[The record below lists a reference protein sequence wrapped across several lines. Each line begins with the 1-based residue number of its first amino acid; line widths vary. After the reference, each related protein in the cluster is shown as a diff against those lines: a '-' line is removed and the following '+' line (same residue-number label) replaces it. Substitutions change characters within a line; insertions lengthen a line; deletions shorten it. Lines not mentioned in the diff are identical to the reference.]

1 MIRAVSPRLSVVV
14 ATHEAA
20 DTLES
25 CLRALR
31 RSSLSRADWELIV
44 VDDASTD
51 GSGGIAANGAD
62 LVVRLTGPVRG
73 PAYARNR
80 GFEAARGQIV
90 VFVDPTVAVHGSALA
105 NLLNVFDARADVCAI
120 SGRLDLEPRAGG
132 LVARYRSLVRRFEQF
147 PGDTWSFWAGI
158 GAIRA
163 HSFEESGR
171 FDEWHHCRPSVE
183 DVELGQRLR
192 LQGRRVLVASDV
204 TGTCLEE
211 PCVRT
216 LLVDDVRRTVMPA
229 ARLALQ
235 LGLEQPAPRRGR
247 TLVAGSMVAGLV
259 VALVA
264 SVALGDPWWLIAAAA
279 ALTGLIAADAD
290 LLGYMRQ
297 KRGLV
302 FTILA
307 LPLHVAVTA
316 SRVLGAFG
324 GWLAHVLVGPP
335 QVPLEVVTEST
346 FLDGRWPPSPARPQA
361 SVWSRPP
368 GRPARH
374 TPPARVPQSGP
385 R

>member
-1 MIRAVSPRLSVVV
+1 VIRAASPRLSVVV

-20 DTLES
+20 DTLGA

-44 VDDASTD
+44 VVDASTD
-51 GSGGIAANGAD
+51 ASGGIAASQAD
-62 LVVRLTGPVRG
+62 LVVRLPGPVRG

-90 VFVDPTVAVHGSALA
+90 VFVDPTVAVHRSALA
-105 NLLNVFDARADVCAI
+105 NLLNMFDARADVCAL
-120 SGRLDLEPRAGG
+120 SGRLDLDPPAGG

-147 PGDTWSFWAGI
+147 PGDTWSFWAGL

-163 HSFEESGR
+163 DGFEESGR
-171 FDEWHHCRPSVE
+171 FDEWHHCRPSAE
-183 DVELGQRLR
+183 DAELGHRLR
-192 LQGRRVLVASDV
+192 LQGRRVLVAPDV

-211 PCVRT
+211 PCLRT
-216 LLVDDVRRTVMPA
+216 LLIDDVRRTVMPA

-235 LGLEQPAPRRGR
+235 LGLEQPAPRRGKS
-247 TLVAGSMVAGLV
+247 LVAGSMVAALV
-259 VALVA
+259 VALIA
-264 SVALGDPWWLIAAAA
+264 SVALGDPWWLVAAAA
-279 ALTGLIAADAD
+279 ALAGLIAADAD

-297 KRGLV
+297 KRGLA
-302 FTILA
+302 FMMLA

-316 SRVLGAFG
+316 SRVMGAFG

-346 FLDGRWPPSPARPQA
+346 FVDGRWPPSPARPHT
-361 SVWSRPP
+361 SVWTRPP
-368 GRPARH
+368 GRPARR
-374 TPPARVPQSGP
+374 TPPERVPQPGS